1 MKINKKKPP
10 IDSCKIFGG
19 YATLLVEIKKKDSR
33 LVVKTTNNRVATQ
46 VPRSN
51 PTVNTF
57 ISKKKKGY
65 QSSPFKTHD
74 EKNYR
79 QGNLSEHCRCLKSCK
94 ILLHYFT
101 GVQARVGRTGQY
113 VLPALKDPSFQAG
126 CHGWGRGEN
135 DLAARKAD
143 VLRLKQGKIRPR
155 VVLSTQVIENLF
167 TESLPWDI
175 RATECNRQ
183 GSASKYQIWV
193 GRGKYSYV

>member
-1 MKINKKKPP
+1 M
-10 IDSCKIFGG
+10 FGDC
-19 YATLLVEIKKKDSR
+19 ATLLTEIRKKDSR
-33 LVVKTTNNRVATQ
+33 LDSTTVIKTTNDRGATQ

-79 QGNLSEHCRCLKSCK
+79 LGNQSEHCRCLKSSK
-94 ILLHYFT
+94 ILLHYLT
-101 GVQARVGRTGQY
+101 GVQARVGRMG
-113 VLPALKDPSFQAG
+113 LKSSRRLRTPHTWQDAK
-126 CHGWGRGEN
+126 GWGRGEN
-135 DLAARKAD
+135 GSAARKAD

-155 VVLSTQVIENLF
+155 VVLSTQAKESLF

-175 RATECNRQ
+175 RASECNRR
-183 GSASKYQIWV
+183 GSASKYSRWV